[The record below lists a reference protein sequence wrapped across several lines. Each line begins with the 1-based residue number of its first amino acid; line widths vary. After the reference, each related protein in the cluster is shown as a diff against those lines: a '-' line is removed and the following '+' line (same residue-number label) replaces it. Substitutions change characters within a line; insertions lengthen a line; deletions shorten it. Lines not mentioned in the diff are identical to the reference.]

1 MPLDPTPVPDEL
13 RGLRVAL
20 LVSGGIAAYKLVD
33 LASALAQAGSEV
45 RVAMTASA
53 MRFVGAPSFQGV
65 TGKPVLTGLWAA
77 GGDPEPHVFLGDWA
91 QVILVAPATANV
103 IARVAHGQS
112 DDIVTA
118 TLLAARCPVVVAPAM
133 NDAMWA
139 KPAVQA
145 NLATLRQRG
154 ITVVEPESGHLASG
168 HVGTGRLAGSSRLLK
183 AMAHAVGSRYDLAGR
198 RVVVSAGGTREPID
212 PVRFLSN
219 YSSGKMGFAIAAA
232 AADRGAQVTLV
243 TTASHPGHHGVEV
256 RPVET
261 AEEMLAELKGE
272 LKEADLL
279 IMAAAV
285 ADFRPAKTADHKI
298 RREDT
303 PKLTLELE
311 PVPDLLASLAKE
323 KDAAGVFRVGFAA
336 EWSDLDAKALDK
348 MKRKGLQAIV
358 ANDISRKDIG
368 FGSDFNAGVI
378 VFADGSRQEVERVTK
393 REMADRI
400 LGAIVPRLPQV
411 RGGVLY

>member
-1 MPLDPTPVPDEL
+1 MPLDLTPVPDEL